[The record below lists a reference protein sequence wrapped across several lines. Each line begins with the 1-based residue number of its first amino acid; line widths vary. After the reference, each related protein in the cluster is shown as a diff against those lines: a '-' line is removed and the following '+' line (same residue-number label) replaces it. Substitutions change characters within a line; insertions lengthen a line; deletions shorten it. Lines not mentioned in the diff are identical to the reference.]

1 MAGSGRS
8 AEMGVLFK
16 GGEHLENT
24 QSIDTVVLDKT
35 GTVTKGEPMLT
46 DIFVTDGF
54 EEKDVLQLVGSAEN
68 QSEHPL
74 AQAIVV
80 GVKEKDISLLEAET
94 FEALPGYGIRAII
107 DSKEIFAGTRK
118 LMREQNIS
126 IEKETETI
134 MEKLEHD
141 GKTA

>member
-1 MAGSGRS
+1 
-8 AEMGVLFK
+8 
-16 GGEHLENT
+16 
-24 QSIDTVVLDKT
+24 
-35 GTVTKGEPMLT
+35 
-46 DIFVTDGF
+46 
-54 EEKDVLQLVGSAEN
+54 SAEN

-74 AQAIVV
+74 AQAIVA

-107 DSKEIFAGTRK
+107 DNKRIFVGTRK
-118 LMREQNIS
+118 LIREQNIS

-141 GKTA
+141 GKTAMLIAINGELVGVIAVADTVKETSKEAVARMHKLGLEVIMLTGDNERTADAIAKKVDIDEVIAE